1 MEMAIVV
8 LLAVFFILLLFN
20 VPISFCIGLA
30 TLATMLISIDFI
42 PAVTTMAQRMASGIN
57 SFALLAIPF
66 FVLSGLI
73 MGRGG
78 IAKRLIECA
87 MALVGMLPGGLAL
100 VNVVSCMFF
109 GAISGSAVA
118 ATSAIGSFML
128 PEMKKQGYDV
138 NYSAAVTAAA
148 ATTGMLIPPSNIL
161 IVYAI
166 ASGGVSIAALFIAGY
181 LPGFLLGLSLMIVCA
196 GYAKLKGYPVGARL
210 PLKLV
215 VQKVA
220 AAIPSLFMI
229 ILVIG
234 GIVSGVFT
242 ATEAG
247 AIAVV
252 YSLAL
257 AVGIYR
263 EVKVSELAAILMK
276 SAETTSIVL
285 ALIATSSAMSWIL
298 SYEQIPQTISAA
310 MLTLS
315 DNPLLI
321 LLMINLILLLVGA
334 FMDMTP
340 AVLIFTPIFLPV
352 AVELGMSPLHFGIMM
367 VLNLSIGLVSPP
379 VGSVLFVSCAIAK
392 TRLEAILRPLLP
404 LYLAMFAVLMLVT
417 YVPAISEW
425 LPTQFGLLSADK

>member
-1 MEMAIVV
+1 MEMSALV
-8 LLAVFFILLLFN
+8 LLLVFFGLLLLN

-30 TLATMLISIDFI
+30 TLATMLLSMDLV
-42 PAVTTMAQRMASGIN
+42 PALTTLAQRMAGGLN

-66 FVLSGLI
+66 FVLSGLL

-87 MALVGMLPGGLAL
+87 MALVGALPGGLAL
-100 VNVVSCMFF
+100 VNVMSCMLF

-128 PEMKKQGYDV
+128 PEMKKQGYEPS
-138 NYSAAVTAAA
+138 YSAAVTAAA
-148 ATTGMLIPPSNIL
+148 ATTGMLIPPSNIM

-166 ASGGVSIAALFIAGY
+166 ASGGVSIAALFVAGY
-181 LPGFLLGLSLMIVCA
+181 LPGILLGVALMIVCA
-196 GYAKLKGYPVGARL
+196 GYAKIKGYPVSARL
-210 PLKLV
+210 PLRV
-215 VQKVA
+215 VLKKVA
-220 AAIPSLFMI
+220 AAIPSLLMI
-229 ILVIG
+229 FVVIG
-234 GIVSGVFT
+234 GIISGYFT

-252 YSLAL
+252 YSFIL
-257 AVGIYR
+257 AVLIYR
-263 EVKVSELAAILMK
+263 EVKISELANILLK
-276 SAETTSIVL
+276 STETTAIVL
-285 ALIATSSAMSWIL
+285 ALIATSAAMSWIL
-298 SYEQIPQTISAA
+298 SYENIPQSISAGLLA
-310 MLTLS
+310 IS

-321 LLMINLILLLVGA
+321 LLIINLILLVVGA

-352 AVELGMSPLHFGIMM
+352 AIECGMSPLHFGIMM

-379 VGSVLFVSCAIAK
+379 VGSVLFVACAIAK
-392 TRLEAILRPLLP
+392 VRLEQLLKPLLP
-404 LYLAMFAVLMLVT
+404 MYVAMFVVLMLVT

-425 LPTQFGLLSADK
+425 LPQVFGL

>member
-1 MEMAIVV
+1 MEWSALI
-8 LLAVFFILLLFN
+8 LITVFFALLLLN

-30 TLATMLISIDFI
+30 TLCTMLLSMDLL
-42 PAVTTMAQRMASGIN
+42 PAVTTLAQRMAGGLN

-66 FVLSGLI
+66 FVLSGLL

-78 IAKRLIECA
+78 IAKRLIEAA
-87 MALVGMLPGGLAL
+87 MALVGSLPGGLAL
-100 VNVVSCMFF
+100 VNVLSCMLF

-128 PEMKKQGYDV
+128 PEMKKQGYDDS
-138 NYSAAVTAAA
+138 YSAAVTAAA
-148 ATTGMLIPPSNIL
+148 ATTGLLIPPSNIM

-166 ASGGVSIAALFIAGY
+166 ASGGVSIAALFVAGY
-181 LPGFLLGLSLMIVCA
+181 LPGILLGIGLMVVCA
-196 GYAKLKGYPVGARL
+196 GYAKIKGYPVGARL

-220 AAIPSLFMI
+220 AAVPSLFMI
-229 ILVIG
+229 FLVIG

-252 YSLAL
+252 YSLIL

-263 EVKVSELAAILMK
+263 EVKTTELPGILMK
-276 SAETTSIVL
+276 SAETTAIVL

-298 SYEQIPQTISAA
+298 SYEQIPQAISAGMLTISE
-310 MLTLS
+310 
-315 DNPLLI
+315 NPLLI

-352 AVELGMSPLHFGIMM
+352 AVELGMSPLHFGIMLI
-367 VLNLSIGLVSPP
+367 LNLSIGLVSPP
-379 VGSVLFVSCAIAK
+379 VGSVLFVACAIAK
-392 TRLEAILRPLLP
+392 VRLEQLLKPLLP
-404 LYLAMFAVLMLVT
+404 MYGAMIVVLMLVT
-417 YVPAISEW
+417 YIPAISEW
-425 LPTQFGLLSADK
+425 LPAVFGL